1 MTIKNLGIYEMDAC
15 KLRVRSR
22 RRLVFGN
29 GEALKHK
36 ILNPVSIICNN
47 T

>member
-1 MTIKNLGIYEMDAC
+1 MTLKDLGISEMDE
-15 KLRVRSR
+15 LRVRSR
-22 RRLVFGN
+22 RPLVSGN

-36 ILNPVSIICNN
+36 VLNPASITCNN

>member
-1 MTIKNLGIYEMDAC
+1 MTIKNLGISEMDAY

-22 RRLVFGN
+22 RPLVSGN
-29 GEALKHK
+29 GEALKPK
-36 ILNPVSIICNN
+36 ILNPVSITCKN